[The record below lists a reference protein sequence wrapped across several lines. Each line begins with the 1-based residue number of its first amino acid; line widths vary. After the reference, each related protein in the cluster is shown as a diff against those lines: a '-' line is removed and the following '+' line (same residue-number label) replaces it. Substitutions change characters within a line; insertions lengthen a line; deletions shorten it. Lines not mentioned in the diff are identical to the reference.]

1 MPIKVAINGFGRI
14 GRNIVRA
21 ARGRDDIEI
30 LAINDLTDNK
40 TLAHLLKYDT
50 VSGRYPGTVESWED
64 GLVIDGKEIIV
75 YEQGNPAMIYWPE
88 GTWCVVEATGRFRDP
103 AWATHHL
110 RSNAKKVVISAPGKT
125 SKEDDCKRFGRRDR
139 EVDATFVMGV
149 NHELYEP
156 ENHHIVSNASC
167 TTNCLAP
174 VAKVLHEKFGIV
186 RGFMTTIHSYTNDQR
201 ILDLPHTDLRRARA
215 AAMNM
220 IPTTT
225 GAARAVGKVI
235 PDLQGKLDGG
245 SVRVPTPDGSLV
257 DLTIVLK
264 KKVTVENVNAVMK
277 EASETY
283 LKGVLGYTEEP
294 LVSWDIVGDP
304 HSSIFDAGSTRVMEG
319 NFVKILSWYDNEW
332 GYSCRIVDLI
342 AYMGQRGGLIGTR
355 QSPKKKTSATK
366 KSKKSAGTRK
376 KVSTAKKRVEK
387 KKTKK

>member
-1 MPIKVAINGFGRI
+1 MPIKIAINGFGRI

-21 ARGRDDIEI
+21 TRDREEIEI
-30 LAINDLTDNK
+30 IAINDLTDNG

-50 VSGRYPGTVESWED
+50 VSGRYPGTVGVWED
-64 GLVIDGKEIIV
+64 GLVIDGKQV
-75 YEQGNPAMIYWPE
+75 TVSEQGNPAMIYWPE

-110 RSNAKKVVISAPGKT
+110 RSNAKKVVITAPG
-125 SKEDDCKRFGRRDR
+125 SKSKPTDCKRFGRSNP

-149 NHELYEP
+149 NNQLYKP
-156 ENHHIVSNASC
+156 DDHHIVSNASC

-174 VAKVLHEKFGIV
+174 VAKVLHEKFGIET
-186 RGFMTTIHSYTNDQR
+186 GFMTTIHSYTNDQR

-235 PDLQGKLDGG
+235 PELQGKLDGG
-245 SVRVPTPDGSLV
+245 SIRVPTPNVSLV
-257 DLTIVLK
+257 DLTANLK
-264 KKVTVENVNAVMK
+264 KKASVDDINMAMK

-294 LVSWDIVGDP
+294 LVSIDLMGDP
-304 HSSIFDAGSTRVMEG
+304 HSSIFDASSTRLMAG

-332 GYSCRIVDLI
+332 GYSCRVVDLI
-342 AYMGQRGGLIGTR
+342 TYMGLRSGILPEKKAATR
-355 QSPKKKTSATK
+355 KPAATKRKTPKTAPKKRKTK
-366 KSKKSAGTRK
+366 KSTR
-376 KVSTAKKRVEK
+376 
-387 KKTKK
+387 